1 MHTEKK
7 SLDIEK
13 KKEMISKAIKNGRK
27 GRKTI

>member
-13 KKEMISKAIKNGRK
+13 KEIISKAIKNGRK

>member
-13 KKEMISKAIKNGRK
+13 KEMISKAIKNGRQ

>member
-7 SLDIEK
+7 SLDIE